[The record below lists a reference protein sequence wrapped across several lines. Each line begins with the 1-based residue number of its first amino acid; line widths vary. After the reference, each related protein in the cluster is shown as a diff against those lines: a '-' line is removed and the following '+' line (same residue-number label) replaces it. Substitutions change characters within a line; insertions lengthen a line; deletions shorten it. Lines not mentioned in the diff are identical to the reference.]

1 MREKLVSSLIGAFDH
16 KGLKVVE
23 EGDTLKTNEVR
34 YEFIGENV
42 IQLNY
47 MDCPH
52 TKIVE
57 SIEGFK
63 LFVPEIDLQCD
74 YGIKD
79 DGHYLWIK
87 F

>member
-1 MREKLVSSLIGAFDH
+1 MKEKLISSLIGAFDY
-16 KGLKVVE
+16 KGIKVVE
-23 EGDTLKTNEVR
+23 EGATLKTNEIR
-34 YEFIGENV
+34 YEFIGENT

-47 MDCPH
+47 RDCPH

-57 SIEGFK
+57 SVEGFK
-63 LFVPEIDLQCD
+63 LFVPDVDLSCN
-74 YGIKD
+74 YGSSD